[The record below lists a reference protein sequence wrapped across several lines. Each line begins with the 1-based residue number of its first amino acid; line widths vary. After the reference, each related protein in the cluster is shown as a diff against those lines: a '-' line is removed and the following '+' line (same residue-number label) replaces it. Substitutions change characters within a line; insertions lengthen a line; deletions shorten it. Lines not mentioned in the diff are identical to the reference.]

1 MFSSISTFPARL
13 SVRCGARLA
22 DPPTKPPSVV
32 PDKRT
37 GPSCFKAVA
46 DVYATPN
53 YNRMKIE
60 KIGEVVV
67 FATDESHLE
76 ARLHAACTILK
87 SQERQRKGRTIIHGD
102 KSVNKTRER
111 CLESCS
117 GGEFFESET
126 GKTIALF

>member
-1 MFSSISTFPARL
+1 MFQNVAPMSKAPAVYRP
-13 SVRCGARLA
+13 RLA
-22 DPPTKPPSVV
+22 EPPVKPPSV
-32 PDKRT
+32 PDKHT

-53 YNRMKIE
+53 YNRMRIE

-67 FATDESHLE
+67 FATDENHLD
-76 ARLHAACTILK
+76 ARLRAACMILK
-87 SQERQRKGRTIIHGD
+87 SQERQRKGRTIIPGD
-102 KSVNKTRER
+102 KSVNKTKER

-126 GKTIALF
+126 GKTIELF